1 MSKKAPAPPS
11 DPPAYFIHGQRFYAC
26 DCALMHEGFDQ
37 EVKDFT
43 VYGAVVMS
51 ALAAELFL
59 KCLGALETGQVS
71 RTHNLKTLFK
81 NLSPKIRKLIERRW
95 DEITAGKK
103 RARAQSGK
111 SDPAR
116 T

>member
-11 DPPAYFIHGQRFYAC
+11 DPLAYFIHGQRFYAC

-59 KCLGALETGQVS
+59 KCLGALETGIARQSVS
-71 RTHNLKTLFK
+71 RSNGITH
-81 NLSPKIRKLIERRW
+81 RR
-95 DEITAGKK
+95 ACFHG
-103 RARAQSGK
+103 AR
-111 SDPAR
+111 
-116 T
+116 